1 MTAGCC
7 KAFHNHRYKVCLCV
21 CVCVESLRG
30 RNPGEATFH
39 PLLPLLC
46 FLFFSPCTLCS
57 FPVLSALFSVYLF
70 FSHPALSFCKP
81 LTVIIWGHLE
91 VQINSG
97 LGGVCC
103 AAVCTACSKTTRKKE
118 ETIGWWVF
126 LLSSDSPGHSD
137 TEVTGTLFKPFNKQC
152 CSNLQILSLNGGDP
166 KDIIHSILNFG

>member
-1 MTAGCC
+1 M
-7 KAFHNHRYKVCLCV
+7 CL
-21 CVCVESLRG
+21 CVESLRG
-30 RNPGEATFH
+30 RSPGEATFH
-39 PLLPLLC
+39 PLLPFLC
-46 FLFFSPCTLCS
+46 SLFFFLLAPSVH
-57 FPVLSALFSVYLF
+57 FLSSLLSSQFIYF

-103 AAVCTACSKTTRKKE
+103 AAVCTACSKTTRE
-118 ETIGWWVF
+118 EEENIGWGAF

-137 TEVTGTLFKPFNKQC
+137 NEVTGTLFKPFNTQR

-166 KDIIHSILNFG
+166 KDIIYFRQNF